1 MGVGSVATR
10 LLADFGAEVIK
21 VEDRTRIDTPRK
33 LPLYKG
39 ESARN
44 FGEEVVGADPD
55 KGGLFNNYCRNKLG
69 VTINMRSAEG
79 RALAERLIAASSVV
93 TENFAPGV
101 MERWGL
107 TYERLRELRPDVIY
121 ARMSGYGHSGPH
133 ASYRSYGPVVQA
145 VSGLSFSS
153 GLPGREPSGWGLS
166 YMDNQAAFYNS
177 AAILMAIRHRMLTGE
192 GTEVDVSAVETGIGL
207 LGPVLLEVTVNG
219 RVTRGP
225 DYPAGNRLEHPPAAP
240 HGVYPASGEDR
251 WVAIAVFSDEEWSRF
266 ADAIGR
272 PPWTADERFASQRS
286 RWENQDALDEAVAT
300 WTSQRDRHAGDRA
313 PAGRAAFRAGAVQNA
328 QDLNETD
335 PQLAHRRGLL
345 PAGSSGDR
353 RGPVRGRPGPVST
366 ACHGQLAVG
375 PAAGRGQRVRV
386 QRAARRRRRRVRR
399 ARCHGDDLMTKAT
412 PYGDLTVVELAGDPA
427 GEALGKLLAT
437 MGADVIK
444 VEPPEGAPS
453 RRIGPAAAGAR
464 HGDPDASL
472 NFWFYNVGKRSAV
485 LDYRTT
491 DGMRQLRGLLHRAD
505 IVITGWQPAEWAEL
519 GIAPADLRAAAPGL
533 IVINLSPFGLDGPWA
548 DWPAPTW
555 SAWHSAAR

>member
-21 VEDRTRIDTPRK
+21 IEDRTRIDTPRK
-33 LPLYKG
+33 LPLYKDEG
-39 ESARN
+39 ARN

-79 RALAERLIAASSVV
+79 RRLAERLIAASSVV

-145 VSGLSFSS
+145 VSGLSFIS

-177 AAILMAIRHRMLTGE
+177 AAILMGIRHRLLTGE
-192 GTEVDVSAVETGIGL
+192 GTEIDVSAVETGISL

-225 DYPAGNRLEHPPAAP
+225 CYPTGNRLEHPPAAP

-251 WVAIAVFSDEEWSRF
+251 WVAITVFSDEEWSRF

-272 PPWTADERFASQRS
+272 PAWTADERFASQQS
-286 RWENQDALDEAVAT
+286 RWENQDALDEAIAA
-300 WTSQRDRHAGDRA
+300 WTGERDRHEVTKLLQDAGV
-313 PAGRAAFRAGAVQNA
+313 RAGAVQNA
-328 QDLNETD
+328 EDLNETD
-335 PQLAHRRGLL
+335 PQLAHRGVFFQMDHPVIGEARFEGV
-345 PAGSSGDR
+345 
-353 RGPVRGRPGPVST
+353 PVRFDAMSADNWRSGPMLGEDNEYVFKELL
-366 ACHGQLAVG
+366 GI
-375 PAAGRGQRVRV
+375 
-386 QRAARRRRRRVRR
+386 
-399 ARCHGDDLMTKAT
+399 GDD
-412 PYGDLTVVELAGDPA
+412 ELAD
-427 GEALGKLLAT
+427 L
-437 MGADVIK
+437 
-444 VEPPEGAPS
+444 
-453 RRIGPAAAGAR
+453 AAAGA
-464 HGDPDASL
+464 
-472 NFWFYNVGKRSAV
+472 
-485 LDYRTT
+485 
-491 DGMRQLRGLLHRAD
+491 
-505 IVITGWQPAEWAEL
+505 I
-519 GIAPADLRAAAPGL
+519 
-533 IVINLSPFGLDGPWA
+533 
-548 DWPAPTW
+548 
-555 SAWHSAAR
+555 